1 MRLKN
6 SVWLIA
12 VCLLFTACSHKIPA
26 SGIRPEYPEN
36 RIGGMFD
43 HNGEILFVEI
53 DRLYPVFR
61 WEPFPGPEDLKADKQ
76 GMLGRIRNVT
86 YDLRIWSAVNDMPS
100 KIIYS
105 KTGLPQP
112 SHKLETR
119 LLSCEKYFWTARARF
134 ELNGEVRVTK
144 WGESW
149 IGTLKDDD
157 RIAMSRSSVIPHPLL
172 FRFQTPCP

>member
-12 VCLLFTACSHKIPA
+12 GCLLFSACSHKVPA

-53 DRLYPVFR
+53 DSLRPVFR
-61 WEPFPGPEDLKADKQ
+61 WGPFPGPDDLKADRQ
-76 GMLGRIRNVT
+76 GMLDRIRNVT

-100 KIIYS
+100 KVIYS
-105 KTGLPQP
+105 KTGLSQP
-112 SHKLETR
+112 SHKVETR
-119 LLSCEKYFWTARARF
+119 LFSCEKYFWTVRAHF
-134 ELNGEVRVTK
+134 ELNGEARVTK
-144 WGESW
+144 WGNSLAGILE
-149 IGTLKDDD
+149 DDV
-157 RIAMSRSSVIPHPLL
+157 RSSMNRSSVIPHPLL
-172 FRFQTPCP
+172 YRFQTPCP